1 MNKKERKEWIKNQ
14 PGRTMTAEEFAEVQG
29 MTHAEFR
36 TPTKLKT
43 FTIKQIRITMKT
55 FKELIQQI
63 AESKLHSEAVAV
75 ELASEKITISNK
87 HDISLGK
94 FSKEGIAVIEQKGAK
109 NKWQVVFEADGDD
122 GAEFGT
128 KGGAV
133 LCRLQTPLSK
143 PGSFEHRTI
152 CAIDPVK
159 GTIAFLNMDKYED
172 DGTVKWERGIKFTF
186 LNILDSK
193 LSYFELK

>member
-1 MNKKERKEWIKNQ
+1 
-14 PGRTMTAEEFAEVQG
+14 
-29 MTHAEFR
+29 
-36 TPTKLKT
+36 
-43 FTIKQIRITMKT
+43 MKT
-55 FKELIQQI
+55 YKELIQQI

-133 LCRLQTPLSK
+133 LCRLQTPESK